1 MIPMKASAH
10 RRIAALVI
18 TGLWLAGCTVSPP
31 VAPVAEKHPMEVLPA
46 PAWHVVIKGDTLYSI
61 AWRYNLDFRD
71 LVQWNGIKRPDHIL
85 VGQRLRLT
93 PPGSMELSPPPAP
106 APSLAHRSYPAPHK
120 NSTAHLAEVNGSAL
134 ATKDSITW
142 NWPVHGPL
150 LHAFSGDGPGKKG
163 IEIGGRRGQ
172 FVHAAAPG
180 RVVYSGDGLIG
191 YGQLVILKHNDTFL
205 SAYAYNDK
213 LLVKE
218 GDQVGP
224 GQPIAEMGSIGTRR
238 AMLHFEIRRRGKPVD
253 PMLYL
258 PAQS

>member
-1 MIPMKASAH
+1 
-10 RRIAALVI
+10 
-18 TGLWLAGCTVSPP
+18 
-31 VAPVAEKHPMEVLPA
+31 MEELPA
-46 PAWHVVIKGDTLYSI
+46 PAWHVVSKGDTLYSI
-61 AWRYNLDFRD
+61 AWRYNLDSRD

-93 PPGSMELSPPPAP
+93 PPGGMETSLPPLPAF
-106 APSLAHRSYPAPHK
+106 AESLAHESRPAPRK
-120 NSTAHLAEVNGSAL
+120 SSTAHREEINGA
-134 ATKDSITW
+134 AFAKDAITW

-172 FVHAAAPG
+172 LVRAAAPG

-258 PAQS
+258 PAKS